1 MFDPVLLGAAATHT
15 VCNKGLA
22 PPSSKA
28 NASKASASKASASKA
43 SASKAD
49 QAGSD
54 WLAVIRCRSNN

>member
-43 SASKAD
+43 D